1 MSHTTTA
8 YGRFEGRVAL
18 VTGAASG
25 IGAATARRLA
35 AEGARVLLADIA
47 DEAGEKLAGEIG
59 AAYRHCDVASAR
71 DWAGLR
77 DEVHARFGRL
87 DVLHANGPGRVVPA
101 RPVHEMPESDW
112 DLQIDVSLKAAY
124 LAARAFCPLLAETS
138 GALVITSSVHAQ
150 TGIPGCAPYAAAK
163 GGLQSLTRQLAVE
176 YAPAVRVNAVVPGP
190 IMGPAWDGIDQQGRE
205 ATVRETPAGRFGTP
219 DEVAAAVAFLAAP
232 ESSFITGACL
242 AVDGGW
248 SISTTSS

>member
-1 MSHTTTA
+1 MN
-8 YGRFEGRVAL
+8 GRFEARTAL

-47 DEAGEKLAGEIG
+47 DEQGREVAAAIG
-59 AAYRHCDVASAR
+59 GRAAFVHLDVSSAR
-71 DWAGLR
+71 DWAACF
-77 DEVHARFGRL
+77 DEVRDRFGRL

-101 RPVHEMPESDW
+101 RPAHEMPESDW
-112 DLQIDVSLKAAY
+112 DLQIDVSLKAGY
-124 LAARAFCPLLAETS
+124 LAARTFCPLLAETS

-176 YAPAVRVNAVVPGP
+176 YAPRVRVNAVVPGP
-190 IMGPAWDGIDQQGRE
+190 IMSPAWDGIDEQGRA
-205 ATVRETPAGRFGTP
+205 ATIAETPAGRFGTP

-232 ESSFITGACL
+232 EAGFITGACL
-242 AVDGGW
+242 NVDGGW

>member
-1 MSHTTTA
+1 MSD
-8 YGRFEGRVAL
+8 RFTGKAAL

-47 DEAGEKLAGEIG
+47 DEPGRAVAASIGERATYVHL
-59 AAYRHCDVASAR
+59 DVASAR
-71 DWAGLR
+71 DWAAAL
-77 DEVHARFGRL
+77 DEVRGRFGRL

-101 RPVHEMPESDW
+101 RPAHEMPETDW

-124 LAARAFCPLLAETS
+124 LAARTFCPLLAETS
-138 GALVITSSVHAQ
+138 GAMVITSSVHAQ

-163 GGLQSLTRQLAVE
+163 GGLQSLARQLAVE
-176 YAPAVRVNAVVPGP
+176 YAPRVRVNAVVPGP
-190 IMGPAWDGIDQQGRE
+190 IMTPAWDGIEQAGRE
-205 ATVRETPAGRFGTP
+205 ATLAETPAGRFGTP
-219 DEVAAAVAFLAAP
+219 DEVAAAVAFLASPDA
-232 ESSFITGACL
+232 SFITGACL
-242 AVDGGW
+242 NVDGGW

>member
-1 MSHTTTA
+1 MSHDR
-8 YGRFEGRVAL
+8 RFEGRTAL

-35 AEGARVLLADIA
+35 AEGARVLLADVA
-47 DEAGEKLAGEIG
+47 DEPGAKLAASIG
-59 AAYRHCDVASAR
+59 AQAAYAHCDVSSAR
-71 DWAGLR
+71 DWAALLEEVR
-77 DEVHARFGRL
+77 DRFGRL

-101 RPVHEMPESDW
+101 RPVHQLPESDW
-112 DLQIDVSLKAAY
+112 DLQLDVTLKAAY
-124 LAARAFCPLLAETS
+124 LAARTFCPLLADTS

-176 YAPAVRVNAVVPGP
+176 YAPSVRVNAVVPGP
-190 IMGPAWDGIDQQGRE
+190 IMSPAWDGIGQDGRD
-205 ATVRETPAGRFGTP
+205 ATIRETPAGRFGTP

-232 ESSFITGACL
+232 EASFITGACL
-242 AVDGGW
+242 NVDGGW

>member
-1 MSHTTTA
+1 MSD
-8 YGRFEGRVAL
+8 RFEGRTAL

-25 IGAATARRLA
+25 IGAATARWLA
-35 AEGARVLLADIA
+35 MEGARVLLADIA
-47 DEAGEKLAGEIG
+47 DERGREVVESIGERASFVHLDAS
-59 AAYRHCDVASAR
+59 SAR
-71 DWAGLR
+71 DWSAALE
-77 DEVHARFGRL
+77 EVRTRFGRL

-112 DLQIDVSLKAAY
+112 DLQVGVSLKAAF
-124 LAARAFCPLLAETS
+124 LAARTFCPLLAATS

-163 GGLQSLTRQLAVE
+163 GALQSLTRQLAVE
-176 YAPAVRVNAVVPGP
+176 YAPTVRVNAVVPGP
-190 IMGPAWDGIDQQGRE
+190 IMSAAWDGIGEAGRA
-205 ATVRETPAGRFGTP
+205 ATIAETPAGRFGTP

-232 ESSFITGACL
+232 EASFITGACL
-242 AVDGGW
+242 NVDGGW

>member
-1 MSHTTTA
+1 MSDRFT
-8 YGRFEGRVAL
+8 GRTAL

-47 DEAGEKLAGEIG
+47 DEPGREVAASIGER
-59 AAYRHCDVASAR
+59 AAYVHLNVASAG
-71 DWAGLR
+71 DWAAAL
-77 DEVHARFGRL
+77 DEVRDRFGRL

-101 RPVHEMPESDW
+101 RPAHEMPEADW
-112 DLQIDVSLKAAY
+112 NLQIDVSLKAAY
-124 LAARAFCPLLAETS
+124 LAARTFCPLLAETS

-163 GGLQSLTRQLAVE
+163 GGLQSLARQLAVE
-176 YAPAVRVNAVVPGP
+176 YAPRVRVNAVVPGP
-190 IMGPAWDGIDQQGRE
+190 IMTPAWDGIDQAGRD
-205 ATVRETPAGRFGTP
+205 ATLAETPAGRFGTP
-219 DEVAAAVAFLAAP
+219 DEVAAAVAFLASPDA
-232 ESSFITGACL
+232 SFITGACL
-242 AVDGGW
+242 NVDGGW